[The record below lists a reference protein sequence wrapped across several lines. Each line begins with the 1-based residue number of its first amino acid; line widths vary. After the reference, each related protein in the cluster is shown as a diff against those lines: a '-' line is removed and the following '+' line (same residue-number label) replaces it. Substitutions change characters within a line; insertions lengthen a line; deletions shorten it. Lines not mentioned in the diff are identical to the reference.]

1 MLTMLSVLLILAP
14 CVQPGTEIL
23 WAVTLEDPST
33 DDDRTTLLTIDDFYQ
48 TSGVTAAACQSL
60 IRAPGFSEILCP
72 RLNFAKVIARGPPV
86 APSDTSSQNLCVQY
100 HSQSD
105 FYSNG
110 RSPVHDL
117 IAFATVHSINLCGK
131 QDPGRFYGAQDLS
144 VPNTPNGPP
153 GPIAHVIA
161 TLTNRSGGRDAQARR
176 VTVCLILILA
186 RPVLAPSVLAANP
199 DLRVSTGTTQVLGYD
214 RLTGAW
220 VGSAG
225 E

>member
-1 MLTMLSVLLILAP
+1 MHFGMLTMLSVLLILAP

-33 DDDRTTLLTIDDFYQ
+33 DDDRTTLLTIDDLDQ
-48 TSGVTAAACQSL
+48 AGGVTTAACQNS
-60 IRAPGFSEILCP
+60 IRVPGFSEILCP

-131 QDPGRFYGAQDLS
+131 QDPGRFYGAQDLKRTEHTS
-144 VPNTPNGPP
+144 SSCDRLSDPDPRQRCFGAVCTGGEPGFAGQHRHHP
-153 GPIAHVIA
+153 GPGVRPADRRLGWV
-161 TLTNRSGGRDAQARR
+161 GGR
-176 VTVCLILILA
+176 VT
-186 RPVLAPSVLAANP
+186 
-199 DLRVSTGTTQVLGYD
+199 
-214 RLTGAW
+214 
-220 VGSAG
+220 G